1 MADYK
6 ILNASHDDAS
16 AMCDI
21 FLAHISAHTEYISHG
36 EIQMGV
42 GTGYFKDGEFITGVA
57 PEARAAWM
65 KYITGNLADEEGAAV
80 YKAVDADGTILGF
93 CVTEIMED
101 GADPFAMVCDVL
113 VKEDLWNKLKVD
125 YPNNINGDYID
136 IDGVSFTYRSTD
148 FFEPMDNIMKK
159 SDIIDGYHVMNLEE
173 TVKWKE
179 KVGTEKHLEDA
190 NLIKNYLGKLEAK
203 L

>member
-1 MADYK
+1 MK
-6 ILNASHDDAS
+6 IKKLRHIDALEALNVPKSDMVIYGS
-16 AMCDI
+16 AP
-21 FLAHISAHTEYISHG
+21 LVLRG
-36 EIQMGV
+36 LKG
-42 GTGYFKDGEFITGVA
+42 K
-57 PEARAAWM
+57 
-65 KYITGNLADEEGAAV
+65 N
-80 YKAVDADGTILGF
+80 
-93 CVTEIMED
+93 ED
-101 GADPFAMVCDVL
+101 LDVL

-148 FFEPMDNIMKK
+148 FFEPMDNIMQK

-190 NLIKNYLGKLEAK
+190 NLIKSYLGKLEAK